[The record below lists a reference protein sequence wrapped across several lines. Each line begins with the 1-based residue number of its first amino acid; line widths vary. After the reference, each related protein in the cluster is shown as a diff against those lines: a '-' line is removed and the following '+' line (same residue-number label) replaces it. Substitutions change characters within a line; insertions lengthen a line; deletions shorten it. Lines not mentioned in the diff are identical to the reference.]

1 MHHDLDRQGLQR
13 RRIAGASLLLLA
25 GCGGGN
31 TEREEDPVVPTL
43 VITSDT
49 PGDATG
55 PFTVRFTF
63 SAAVSSF
70 ASTRVVLTNG
80 ALNGAV
86 LVKLSDT
93 VYTLRVTPEA
103 NRQDVLTVQVPA
115 GAFRDETGE
124 VANAVAYNFSQRI
137 DTVVATN
144 EPVLTI
150 THDAAG
156 AVATGPVTFTF
167 DFSVDVGTSFDV
179 ADIRLD
185 TGTLGNFTRVSGRRC
200 TVVVTLPAA
209 TTGLLTLEVP
219 AGAFT
224 STTGVPSQQDYSIG
238 VLFAIPV

>member
-1 MHHDLDRQGLQR
+1 MHHDLGRPGLQR

-43 VITSDT
+43 VITSDA

-70 ASTRVVLTNG
+70 SSTRVVLTNG

-93 VYTLRVTPEA
+93 VYTLRVTPSA

-115 GAFRDETGE
+115 GAYRDATGE
-124 VANAVAYNFSQRI
+124 VANAVAYNFNQRI
-137 DTVVATN
+137 DTIVATN

-150 THDAAG
+150 GHDAAG
-156 AVATGPVTFTF
+156 AVATGPVTFNF
-167 DFSVDVGTSFDV
+167 EFSVDVGTSFAV
-179 ADIRLD
+179 EDIRLD
-185 TGTLGNFTRVSGRRC
+185 TGTLGNFTRVSGTRC
-200 TVVVTLPAA
+200 TVVVTLPTA
-209 TTGLLTLEVP
+209 TTGLLKLEVP

-224 STTGVPSQQDYSIG
+224 STTGVPSQQHYGIA
-238 VLFAIPV
+238 VLFAIPA